1 MIKLDGLGS
10 SLRERNETDAARG
23 KGIGFF
29 SSLLHYGIKFSIN
42 ALAMTA
48 LQYHLLALQRISAA
62 TYPPAVPACP
72 PPSPTLSFPPISK
85 WICMKEIK
93 RTKRRLAV
101 IPTSFLDC
109 HLGGSV
115 FFFILLL
122 LSLLFPQS
130 HRLTFTQQ
138 PAASTSVH
146 DFHIL
151 HVGNLQPG
159 CCRRDKRS
167 RSLQAARCQI
177 FRSARFCC
185 SPVGF
190 AKTKNRGVRF
200 FTRWAFIVVQK
211 CINWLCRRLRAC
223 LITAS
228 AIWRASR

>member
-1 MIKLDGLGS
+1 MPFVGS
-10 SLRERNETDAARG
+10 ATQR
-23 KGIGFF
+23 KG
-29 SSLLHYGIKFSIN
+29 
-42 ALAMTA
+42 
-48 LQYHLLALQRISAA
+48 SA
-62 TYPPAVPACP
+62 PL
-72 PPSPTLSFPPISK
+72 PTCRPCL
-85 WICMKEIK
+85 
-93 RTKRRLAV
+93 
-101 IPTSFLDC
+101 PTSVPHALIPCDFKVDLYEGDKKGQSGASPSSPP
-109 HLGGSV
+109 HSWTVIAVVAV
-115 FFFILLL
+115 FFLFILLL

-130 HRLTFTQQ
+130 HRLTFTRQ
-138 PAASTSVH
+138 PAASTGVH

-177 FRSARFCC
+177 FGSARFCC

-211 CINWLCRRLRAC
+211 CINWLRRRLRAC
-223 LITAS
+223 RITAS